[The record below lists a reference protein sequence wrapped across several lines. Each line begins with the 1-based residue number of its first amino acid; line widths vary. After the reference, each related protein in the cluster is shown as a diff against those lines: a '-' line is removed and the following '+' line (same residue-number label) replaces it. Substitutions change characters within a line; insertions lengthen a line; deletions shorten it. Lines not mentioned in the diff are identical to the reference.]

1 MKHKSIA
8 ATILALGIMISNA
21 GIVSAHNDNF
31 TAKNTVAYNEFL
43 NLSSSQVRT
52 MNATDEGQSKLDQL
66 ANNEDINSIKYFSSK
81 GNNEAQISYNDNT
94 GQYIYTESQDDSN
107 SLLMIVDD
115 EKYQVIS
122 KGENVY
128 MLSEDGTEQL
138 ISEMIYEDDS
148 ANKQYDNVAEL
159 DDIESQISTYG
170 YGKNYGPFYKTNKS
184 LCTVL
189 MVVSKT
195 TKLFKWAHP
204 TLGTISFVCKTV
216 SKVGDKF
223 VKTMYIKFYQA
234 YDTAKP
240 SNVRETQYW
249 YYDSNHK
256 NLAKS
261 RTIKFSNTR
270 PS

>member
-1 MKHKSIA
+1 
-8 ATILALGIMISNA
+8 
-21 GIVSAHNDNF
+21 
-31 TAKNTVAYNEFL
+31 
-43 NLSSSQVRT
+43 
-52 MNATDEGQSKLDQL
+52 
-66 ANNEDINSIKYFSSK
+66 
-81 GNNEAQISYNDNT
+81 
-94 GQYIYTESQDDSN
+94 
-107 SLLMIVDD
+107 
-115 EKYQVIS
+115 
-122 KGENVY
+122 
-128 MLSEDGTEQL
+128 
-138 ISEMIYEDDS
+138 MIYEDDS

-159 DDIESQISTYG
+159 DDIESQISTCG

-204 TLGTISFVCKTV
+204 ALGTISFVC
-216 SKVGDKF
+216 
-223 VKTMYIKFYQA
+223 

>member
-52 MNATDEGQSKLDQL
+52 MNATEEGQSKLDQV

-128 MLSEDGTEQL
+128 REHQVFHE
-138 ISEMIYEDDS
+138 EMITSMLGNFSEEEEHIL
-148 ANKQYDNVAEL
+148 AIALK
-159 DDIESQISTYG
+159 
-170 YGKNYGPFYKTNKS
+170 KN
-184 LCTVL
+184 
-189 MVVSKT
+189 
-195 TKLFKWAHP
+195 
-204 TLGTISFVCKTV
+204 
-216 SKVGDKF
+216 
-223 VKTMYIKFYQA
+223 
-234 YDTAKP
+234 
-240 SNVRETQYW
+240 
-249 YYDSNHK
+249 
-256 NLAKS
+256 
-261 RTIKFSNTR
+261 
-270 PS
+270 